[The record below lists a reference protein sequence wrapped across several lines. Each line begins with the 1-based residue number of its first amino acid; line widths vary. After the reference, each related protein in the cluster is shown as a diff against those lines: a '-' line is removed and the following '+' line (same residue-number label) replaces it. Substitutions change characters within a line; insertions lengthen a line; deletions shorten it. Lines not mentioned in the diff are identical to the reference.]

1 MREKKKQLPSGGRMI
16 LLHSVPL
23 KYTYCLNNYQQVTDY
38 TVMKKKINKGDD
50 IIATS
55 FLGKSGTL
63 KLQLWNGK

>member
-1 MREKKKQLPSGGRMI
+1 MI

-38 TVMKKKINKGDD
+38 TVMKKKKKKKGDD

-55 FLGKSGTL
+55 FLGKSRTL

>member
-1 MREKKKQLPSGGRMI
+1 MGEKKTSPPSIGRII
-16 LLHSVPL
+16 LLQSVPL
-23 KYTYCLNNYQQVTDY
+23 RYCLNNFQQVTDY
-38 TVMKKKINKGDD
+38 TVIKKINKGND

>member
-1 MREKKKQLPSGGRMI
+1 MI

>member
-1 MREKKKQLPSGGRMI
+1 MGEKKTSPPSIGRII
-16 LLHSVPL
+16 LLQSVPL
-23 KYTYCLNNYQQVTDY
+23 KYCLNNFQQVTDY
-38 TVMKKKINKGDD
+38 TVIKKINKGND